1 MIKLGGKA
9 TIYLEIQII
18 PAKKMITGENDMKK
32 YTVLGLAALLA
43 LPSMSSVALADG
55 VETEQQVIEEIES
68 DGVTEEAPGYELE
81 KLDSLSL
88 EQAIERA
95 LNENSSLT
103 LLKYRMQI
111 IETKQGNTN
120 YDFSDMKRDIKD
132 LEDKKDDLK
141 KKQANTFA
149 QRYAIQEQLE
159 ALDDVIE
166 QLTDAVE
173 QLESGKATL
182 AFSEAEAKESV
193 KMGTTATYTKL
204 LMTKDQL
211 KLQKKALQ
219 TKEKEVATMKLQYD
233 LGLISRD
240 KYDKGKREIV
250 RQQTDIAE
258 AEKQLQKDMI
268 EFTLDLG
275 IDYHAAFTLKPVTLS
290 NLQLIQ
296 QEKETKE
303 LIENSYAYKK
313 QLETISITEY
323 TRDQVYEDEDSTTYE
338 KTEADL
344 NVQVEKEN
352 LAQLQLNSEESIR
365 TLYHDVEVGYQ
376 AILDAERELT
386 YAKEDYQILKKQY
399 DVGLVSRIQ
408 YELASIS
415 IEQAQLAYDIAKQ
428 SYFILTQKVELLEAG
443 VI

>member
-1 MIKLGGKA
+1 
-9 TIYLEIQII
+9 
-18 PAKKMITGENDMKK
+18 MITGENDMKK
-32 YTVLGLAALLA
+32 YTALGLAALLA
-43 LPSMSSVALADG
+43 LPSMSSAALADG

-68 DGVTEEAPGYELE
+68 DEVTEEAPGYELE

-111 IETKQGNTN
+111 IETQQGNTN

-132 LEDKKDDLK
+132 LEDKRDDLK
-141 KKQANTFA
+141 EKQRNGTSTFQ

-159 ALDDVIE
+159 ALDDAIE
-166 QLTDAVE
+166 QMTDAVE

-376 AILDAERELT
+376 AILDTERELT